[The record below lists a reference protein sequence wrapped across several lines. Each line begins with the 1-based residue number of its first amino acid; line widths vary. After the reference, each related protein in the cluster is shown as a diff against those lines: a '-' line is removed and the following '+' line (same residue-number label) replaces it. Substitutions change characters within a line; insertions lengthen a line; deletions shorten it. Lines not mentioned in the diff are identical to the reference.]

1 MYGDEGFQE
10 TIRQFEK
17 MVGFGASYDVIKRD
31 FEAGD
36 HRCFL
41 YMIDGSTD
49 QTEIALTLQGLMGA
63 EKGIAF
69 TELLAR
75 ALPFGEIRFLQNADE
90 AAELLMAGA
99 PVMFTQGENGAYA
112 IDARKIPQRET
123 TEPDKE
129 RTLRGSHD
137 GFVEVLTKNTSLLR
151 RRLRSPD
158 LVLTCLRS
166 GVSSK
171 SEVVVAYMEG
181 RADKKLVEEIKR
193 RIEECPAEALAMNQ
207 ESLSEHL
214 FPQKAWNPFP
224 RVRQTERPDMVA
236 AAILEGKI
244 AILVDNCSTA
254 MILPVSFGDFFKEAN
269 DYYFPLFVGSYYRV
283 VRVLMIVIGL
293 FLTPFVLWVNQ
304 NQGSLPEVFS
314 ILYSEGEAAL
324 PLYAQFLAYEFLM
337 SMLRMSVINIPNNIG
352 SAMSLVSGVLLGQF
366 AIDAKWASPHVVFFM
381 AFVAITIYAQQN
393 LEFGYAIKFAR
404 VFLLTTTWIFGGW
417 GLVGGTVG
425 MVLMLALMKTV
436 DGKPY
441 FAPLIP
447 LQPRRL
453 FEMVVRSRI
462 KR

>member
-1 MYGDEGFQE
+1 MYGDEGFGE
-10 TIRQFEK
+10 TLRQFEK
-17 MVGFGASYDVIKRD
+17 LVGYGVSYDVIKRE
-31 FEAGD
+31 FRAGR
-36 HRCFL
+36 HACAL

-63 EKGIAF
+63 DEALSFAGI
-69 TELLAR
+69 LDR
-75 ALPFGEIRFLQNADE
+75 ALPFGEIRMLNNNEE

-99 PVMFTQGENGAYA
+99 PVLFCRGEPGAYA
-112 IDARKIPQRET
+112 VDARKIPQRET

-137 GFVEVLTKNTSLLR
+137 GFVEILTKNTSLLR

-166 GVSSK
+166 GACSK
-171 SEVVVAYMEG
+171 SEVVVAYMQG
-181 RADKKLVEEIKR
+181 RADRKLVESIKQK
-193 RIEECPAEALAMNQ
+193 IKDCPAEALAMNQ
-207 ESLSEHL
+207 ESLAEYL
-214 FPQKAWNPFP
+214 FPQRAWNPFP

-244 AILVDNCSTA
+244 AVLVDNSSTV
-254 MILPVSFGDFFKEAN
+254 MIVPVCFGDFFKEAN
-269 DYYFPLFVGSYYRV
+269 DYCFPIFVGTYFRL
-283 VRVLMIVIGL
+283 VRVLMIAVGL

-304 NQGSLPEVFS
+304 NQGSLPEAFS

-337 SMLRMSVINIPNNIG
+337 SMLRMSAINIPNNIG

-366 AIDAKWASPHVVFFM
+366 AIDARWASPHVVFFM
-381 AFVAITIYAQQN
+381 AFVGITIYAQQN
-393 LEFGYAIKFAR
+393 LEFGYAIKFVR
-404 VFLLTTTWIFGGW
+404 IFFLCATWLFGGW
-417 GLVGGTVG
+417 GLLAAVAVVILI
-425 MVLMLALMKTV
+425 MALMKTI

-447 LQPRRL
+447 FQPGKLRQIL
-453 FEMVVRSRI
+453 MRSRM